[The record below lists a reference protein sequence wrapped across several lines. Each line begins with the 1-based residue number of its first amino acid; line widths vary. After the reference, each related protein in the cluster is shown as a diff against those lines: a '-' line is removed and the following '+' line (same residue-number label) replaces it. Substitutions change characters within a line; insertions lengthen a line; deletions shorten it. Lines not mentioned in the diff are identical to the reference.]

1 LNSKARFSHR
11 TISPHEECTKDFQVL
26 AGEQWCK
33 EMKENQ
39 KYLREIEKPIMAI
52 GNSNIP
58 KQINVSE
65 SINKLSLIC
74 VL

>member
-1 LNSKARFSHR
+1 MF
-11 TISPHEECTKDFQVL
+11 

-39 KYLREIEKPIMAI
+39 KYLLEIEKPIMAI
-52 GNSNIP
+52 GNSNIH

-65 SINKLSLIC
+65 FINKLSLIC
-74 VL
+74 VLWI